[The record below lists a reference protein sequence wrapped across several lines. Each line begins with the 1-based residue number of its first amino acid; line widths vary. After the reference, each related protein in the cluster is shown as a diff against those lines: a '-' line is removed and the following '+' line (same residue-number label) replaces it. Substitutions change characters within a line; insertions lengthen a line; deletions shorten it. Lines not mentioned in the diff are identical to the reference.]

1 MTLFAPDPLTEG
13 TGVCHYNRVLKG
25 KPLGSL
31 YYQLSSGFVG
41 TKQMTNVEQALQ
53 LLEADDVTPADTLEV
68 VKELVDK
75 LHYFHAFVIEKRGKE
90 GEDLSPQWLV
100 DLQTLT
106 YVIKMLET
114 IEF

>member
-1 MTLFAPDPLTEG
+1 MD
-13 TGVCHYNRVLKG
+13 
-25 KPLGSL
+25 
-31 YYQLSSGFVG
+31 LSTINSPADLLEQN
-41 TKQMTNVEQALQ
+41 KLTNVEQALQ

-90 GEDLSPQWLV
+90 GVDLSPQWLV